1 MKQEFKKYTSVGCY
15 PIFYIKKSG
24 FMSDSCLCSDCLN
37 DTEERNYLEVSS
49 ADQVIAAINYE
60 DPDLYCDNCSEKIEP
75 AYNEERTELGQ

>member
-1 MKQEFKKYTSVGCY
+1 MKQEFKKYTSIGSY

-37 DTEERNYLEVSS
+37 DAEEREYLEVSS

-60 DPDLYCDNCSEKIEP
+60 DPDLHCDHCSEKIES
-75 AYNEERTELGQ
+75 AYNEEQTEVA